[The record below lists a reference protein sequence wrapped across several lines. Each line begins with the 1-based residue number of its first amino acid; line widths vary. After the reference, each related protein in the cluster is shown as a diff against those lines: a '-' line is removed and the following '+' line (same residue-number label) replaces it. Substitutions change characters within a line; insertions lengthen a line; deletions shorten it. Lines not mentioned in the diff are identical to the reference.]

1 MATIQQL
8 PAHPTVSEEVLFVT
22 SRTGPAPLLG
32 LADPGTAIPLMGPAA
47 PRATPLTGRVGPGT
61 IAPLMGPPAPGTAI
75 PLMGRAAPSG
85 TPLMCPAP

>member
-8 PAHPTVSEEVLFVT
+8 PAHPTVSEEVL
-22 SRTGPAPLLG
+22 SSPHAQAPLLG